1 MKNNSIICLTKRFYR
16 QGSYME
22 IALQQKKKITMHILM
37 LGPISAVSI
46 VQMLIKNDRQYFNYY
61 NPML

>member
-1 MKNNSIICLTKRFYR
+1 MKYNSIICFTKRFYR

-22 IALQQKKKITMHILM
+22 IALQQKQNNNACINV
-37 LGPISAVSI
+37 GPISAVSI
-46 VQMLIKNDRQYFNYY
+46 VQVLIKNDRQYFNYY

>member
-1 MKNNSIICLTKRFYR
+1 MKYNSIICLTKRFYR

-22 IALQQKKKITMHILM
+22 IALQQKKNNSACIN
-37 LGPISAVSI
+37 AVSI
-46 VQMLIKNDRQYFNYY
+46 VQVLIKNDRQYFNYC

>member
-1 MKNNSIICLTKRFYR
+1 MKYNSIICLTKRFYR

-22 IALQQKKKITMHILM
+22 IALQQKKKITMHVLM

-46 VQMLIKNDRQYFNYY
+46 VQVLMKNDRQYFNYY

>member
-1 MKNNSIICLTKRFYR
+1 MKYNSIICLTKRFYR

-22 IALQQKKKITMHILM
+22 IALQQKKKITMHVLM

-46 VQMLIKNDRQYFNYY
+46 VQVLIKNDRQYFNYY
-61 NPML
+61 NPLL

>member
-1 MKNNSIICLTKRFYR
+1 MKYNSIICLTKRFYR

-22 IALQQKKKITMHILM
+22 IALQQKKKITMHVLM

-46 VQMLIKNDRQYFNYY
+46 VQVLIKNDRQYFNYY

>member
-1 MKNNSIICLTKRFYR
+1 MKYNSIICLTKRFYR

-22 IALQQKKKITMHILM
+22 ITLQQKKKITMHVLM

-46 VQMLIKNDRQYFNYY
+46 VQVLIKNDQQYFNYY

>member
-1 MKNNSIICLTKRFYR
+1 MKYNSIICLTKRFYR

-22 IALQQKKKITMHILM
+22 IALQQKKKITMHVLM
-37 LGPISAVSI
+37 LGPISAISI
-46 VQMLIKNDRQYFNYY
+46 VQVLMKNDRQYFNYY

>member
-1 MKNNSIICLTKRFYR
+1 MKYNSIKCLTKRFYR

-22 IALQQKKKITMHILM
+22 IALQQKKITMHVLM

-46 VQMLIKNDRQYFNYY
+46 VQVLMKNDRQYFNYY

>member
-1 MKNNSIICLTKRFYR
+1 MKYNSIICLTKRFYR

-22 IALQQKKKITMHILM
+22 IALQQKKNNVLM

-46 VQMLIKNDRQYFNYY
+46 VQVLIKNDRQYFNYC